1 MKNKYFNLIL
11 FFLLY
16 IGKINSIIVFPY
28 SLSVPSVDYIKA
40 NYSIND
46 FFLDYYY
53 IDLYTS
59 IYIGQNNLRILARIS
74 TDVHTFFLSEE
85 ECKRKSADN
94 VQNYGI
100 ISRYCYQL
108 YQSSSYKN
116 ISFINN
122 SFTNYKNGG
131 IISETFSFFNT
142 TKLMCHPSS
151 YKNGYDKEI
160 DSKVTFNDTQ
170 IIIEEYTEKK
180 VSAVIGLGSPYINS
194 NEGINLIKEL
204 KRIKAI
210 NDYSYTFK
218 YVTSTDGQLII
229 GNLPHEYYN
238 SNQYDKDE
246 YVKINSNS
254 PNDFNFPWS
263 ISFNKI
269 FLSNKGIESIN
280 IQNNAN
286 SIIFPNLGFI
296 IGTSNYRKVVY
307 ENYFKSLINE
317 GTCKISKINNINIKF
332 GLKNEIFEIFYCEIK
347 LFEEKYKSLFPKINF
362 QQNDAN
368 YIFYFSFYDLFV
380 EIQDRYYF
388 LITFPEEKYS
398 NNNWYL
404 GIPFLRRYQ
413 LVFNYDSKTIGFY
426 NDKIDEYERKSN
438 SNSNSTEGNTD
449 KNTKD
454 NSNRRLIIEITI
466 IVILVGLIFVSYF
479 VGKKINEKRK
489 KRANEL
495 SNDNYEYVASPESD
509 LSIGLNK

>member
-116 ISFINN
+116 ISFFNN

-347 LFEEKYKSLFPKINF
+347 LFDEKYKSLFPKINF
-362 QQNDAN
+362 QQNDVN

>member
-1 MKNKYFNLIL
+1 MKSKYFILIL

-16 IGKINSIIVFPY
+16 IGKINTIIVFPF
-28 SLSVPSVDYIKA
+28 SLSTPFADYIKA

-59 IYIGQNNLRILARIS
+59 IYIGQNNLRILTRIS
-74 TDVHTFFLSEE
+74 TDIHTFFLSEE

-100 ISRYCYQL
+100 VSHYCYQL

-116 ISFINN
+116 ISFLNN

-131 IISETFSFFNT
+131 IISEIFSFFNT
-142 TKLMCHPSS
+142 TKLSCHPSS
-151 YKNGYDKEI
+151 FKNAYDKEI
-160 DSKVTFNDTQ
+160 DSKVILNDTQ
-170 IIIEEYTEKK
+170 IIIEEYTDKK
-180 VSAVIGLGSPYINS
+180 VSAVIGLGSPYLNS

-218 YVTSTDGQLII
+218 YVTRTDGQLII

-238 SNQYDKDE
+238 SVPYDKNE

-269 FLSNKGIESIN
+269 FSGNKDSDIIN
-280 IQNNAN
+280 IQNNVN
-286 SIIFPNLGFI
+286 SIIVPNLGFI
-296 IGTSNYRKVVY
+296 IGTNDYRKIIY
-307 ENYFKSLINE
+307 ENYFKSLIKE
-317 GTCKISKINNINIKF
+317 GICNISKIDNLNKEF

-347 LFEEKYKSLFPKINF
+347 LFEDEYKSLFPKLNF
-362 QQNDAN
+362 QQNDVN

-380 EIQDRYYF
+380 EVQDKYYF
-388 LITFPEEKYS
+388 LVSFPEEKYS
-398 NNNWYL
+398 NNNWYI

-426 NDKIDEYERKSN
+426 NDKIGENEGKQ
-438 SNSNSTEGNTD
+438 NSNSTEGNAD
-449 KNTKD
+449 KNAKG
-454 NSNRRLIIEITI
+454 NSSIRLIIEISI
-466 IVILVGLIFVSYF
+466 IAILVGLIFVSYF

-489 KRANEL
+489 RRANEL
-495 SNDNYEYVASPESD
+495 ANDNYEYLASPESD
-509 LSIGLNK
+509 LNIGLNK

>member
-1 MKNKYFNLIL
+1 MKNKYFIFIL
-11 FFLLY
+11 FFLLCL
-16 IGKINSIIVFPY
+16 GKANSIIVFPY
-28 SLSVPSVDYIKA
+28 SLSIPSVDYIKA

-74 TDVHTFFLSEE
+74 TDVHTLFLSEE

-116 ISFINN
+116 ISFLNN
-122 SFTNYKNGG
+122 SYTNYKNGG

-142 TKLMCHPSS
+142 TKLRCHPSS
-151 YKNGYDKEI
+151 FNNAYDKEI
-160 DSKVTFNDTQ
+160 DSLVTLNDTH
-170 IIIEEYTEKK
+170 IIIEEYTDKK
-180 VSAVIGLGSPYINS
+180 VSAVIGLGSPYQNS

-238 SNQYDKDE
+238 SNPYDKNE
-246 YVKINSNS
+246 YVKMNSNS

-269 FLSNKGIESIN
+269 FINNKGGEVIN
-280 IQNNAN
+280 LQNNAD
-286 SIIFPNLGFI
+286 SIIVPNLGFI
-296 IGTSNYRKVVY
+296 LGTNNYRKIIY

-317 GTCKISKINNINIKF
+317 GTCKVSKVNNIYNKF
-332 GLKNEIFEIFYCEIK
+332 DLKNEIFEIFYCEIK
-347 LFEEKYKSLFPKINF
+347 LFDDKYKSLFPKLNF
-362 QQNDAN
+362 QQNDVN
-368 YIFYFSFYDLFV
+368 YIFYFSFYDLFI

-388 LITFPEEKYS
+388 LVTFPEEKYI

-426 NDKIDEYERKSN
+426 NDKIDENEKKP
-438 SNSNSTEGNTD
+438 NSNSTEGNTD
-449 KNTKD
+449 KNIKD
-454 NSNRRLIIEITI
+454 SSSIRLIIEISI
-466 IVILVGLIFVSYF
+466 IVILVGLIFVAYF

-489 KRANEL
+489 RRANEL
-495 SNDNYEYVASPESD
+495 ANDNYEYLASPESD
-509 LSIGLNK
+509 LNIGLNK

>member
-1 MKNKYFNLIL
+1 MKDKYFILIL
-11 FFLLY
+11 FLLLC
-16 IGKINSIIVFPY
+16 IRKINTIIVFPY
-28 SLSVPSVDYIKA
+28 SLSIPSDDYIKA

-59 IYIGQNNLRILARIS
+59 IYIGQNNLRILTRIS
-74 TDVHTFFLSEE
+74 TDIHTFFLSEE

-94 VQNYGI
+94 VMNYGI
-100 ISRYCYQL
+100 VSHSCYQL

-116 ISFINN
+116 ISFLNN
-122 SFTNYKNGG
+122 SFTKYKNGG

-142 TKLMCHPSS
+142 TKLSCHPSS
-151 YKNGYDKEI
+151 FIDGYDKEI
-160 DSKVTFNDTQ
+160 DSKAIFNDTQ
-170 IIIEEYTEKK
+170 IIIEEYTDKK
-180 VSAVIGLGSPYINS
+180 VSAVIGLGSPYLNS
-194 NEGINLIKEL
+194 NEGINIIKEL

-218 YVTSTDGQLII
+218 YVTSRDGQLII

-238 SNQYDKDE
+238 SNKYDKNE

-269 FLSNKGIESIN
+269 FLSNKDSEAIN

-286 SIIFPNLGFI
+286 SIIAPNLGFI
-296 IGTSNYRKVVY
+296 IGTNNYRKLIY
-307 ENYFKSLINE
+307 ENYFKSLIKE
-317 GTCKISKINNINIKF
+317 GTCKISKINNIYNKF
-332 GLKNEIFEIFYCEIK
+332 DLKNEIFETFYCEIK
-347 LFEEKYKSLFPKINF
+347 LFDDKYKSLFPNLNF
-362 QQNDAN
+362 QQNDIN

-380 EIQDRYYF
+380 EIQERYYF
-388 LITFPEEKYS
+388 LITFPEEEYS
-398 NNNWYL
+398 NNNWYV

-426 NDKIDEYERKSN
+426 NDKIDENEKKP
-438 SNSNSTEGNTD
+438 NSNSTEGNID
-449 KNTKD
+449 RNSKD
-454 NSNRRLIIEITI
+454 NSSIRLIIEITI
-466 IVILVGLIFVSYF
+466 IVILVALIFVSYF
-479 VGKKINEKRK
+479 VGKKINEKKK

-495 SNDNYEYVASPESD
+495 SNDNYEYLASPESD
-509 LSIGLNK
+509 LNIGLNK

>member
-1 MKNKYFNLIL
+1 MKNKYFILII
-11 FFLLY
+11 FSLLCL
-16 IGKINSIIVFPY
+16 GKINTIIVFPY
-28 SLSVPSVDYIKA
+28 SLGIPTFDYIKA

-59 IYIGQNNLRILARIS
+59 IFIGQNNLRILTRIS
-74 TDVHTFFLSEE
+74 TDIHTFFLSEE
-85 ECKRKSADN
+85 ECRRKSADN
-94 VQNYGI
+94 VKNYGI
-100 ISRYCYQL
+100 VSHFCYQL

-116 ISFINN
+116 ISFLNN

-151 YKNGYDKEI
+151 YKNSYDKEI
-160 DSKVTFNDTQ
+160 DSKVTLNDTQ
-170 IIIEEYTEKK
+170 IIIEEFTDKK
-180 VSAVIGLGSPYINS
+180 VSAVIGLGSPYFNS

-238 SNQYDKDE
+238 SNKYDKNE

-269 FLSNKGIESIN
+269 FLNDKSSDAIN
-280 IQNNAN
+280 IQNNFN
-286 SIIFPNLGFI
+286 CIIVPNLGFI
-296 IGTSNYRKVVY
+296 IGTNNYRKLIY

-317 GTCKISKINNINIKF
+317 GTCKISQINNIYNKF
-332 GLKNEIFEIFYCEIK
+332 DLKNEIFETFYCEIK
-347 LFEEKYKSLFPKINF
+347 LFDDKYKSLFPKLNF
-362 QQNDAN
+362 QQNDLN

-404 GIPFLRRYQ
+404 GIPFLKRYQ
-413 LVFNYDSKTIGFY
+413 LVFNFDSKTIGFY
-426 NDKIDEYERKSN
+426 NDKIDENKN
-438 SNSNSTEGNTD
+438 KPNSNSTEGNTD
-449 KNTKD
+449 KN
-454 NSNRRLIIEITI
+454 NPSLRLIIEIII
-466 IVILVGLIFVSYF
+466 IVILVGLIIVSYF

-495 SNDNYEYVASPESD
+495 ANDNYEYLASPEND
-509 LSIGLNK
+509 LNIGINK